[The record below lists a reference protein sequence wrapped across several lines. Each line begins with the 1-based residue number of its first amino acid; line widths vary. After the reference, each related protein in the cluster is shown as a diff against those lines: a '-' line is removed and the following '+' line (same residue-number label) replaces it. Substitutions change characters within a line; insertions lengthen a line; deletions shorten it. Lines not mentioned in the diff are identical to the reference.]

1 MTFRGLA
8 GLLLLFA
15 KLCRRPPG
23 DDAAAEGPVEVVAA
37 AAAGAVQRLAHEVES
52 RTALELEIVLYLV
65 QKQAAAGGLSLLPA
79 AGRQAI
85 ETPALGRGGEFRPR
99 GGGQGAGVF
108 R

>member
-1 MTFRGLA
+1 MQVKT
-8 GLLLLFA
+8 
-15 KLCRRPPG
+15 
-23 DDAAAEGPVEVVAA
+23 AA
-37 AAAGAVQRLAHEVES
+37 AACAVQRFAHKVKA

-79 AGRQAI
+79 AGRQAL